1 MININELSET
11 SLNKLKVCTRL
22 IENQILDYGCNKI
35 IFFTDEVEIIG
46 NSLKRILNMCG
57 IYINLY
63 VLPFS
68 DRVKYKDKIS
78 EDTIVLEIFDLFN
91 LYRITFLNTTSY
103 IIYNESDKFIEVR
116 TKIYEP
122 IFDGVYYEW

>member
-1 MININELSET
+1 MININQISET

-35 IFFTDEVEIIG
+35 IVFTDEVEIIG
-46 NSLKRILNMCG
+46 NSLKRILNMYG

-78 EDTIVLEIFDLFN
+78 EDTIVLEIYELYN
-91 LYRITFLNTTSY
+91 LYRVTFLNTTSY
-103 IIYNESDKFIEVR
+103 IDYNESDNFIEVR

-122 IFDGVYYEW
+122 IFEGVYYE

>member
-35 IFFTDEVEIIG
+35 IVFTDEVEIIG

-63 VLPFS
+63 VLPFP
-68 DRVKYKDKIS
+68 DREKYKDKIS
-78 EDTIVLEIFDLFN
+78 EDTIVLEIFELFN
-91 LYRITFLNTTSY
+91 LYRVTFLNATSY
-103 IIYNESDKFIEVR
+103 IVYNESDKFIEVR
-116 TKIYEP
+116 TKIYES
-122 IFDGVYYEW
+122 IFEGVYYE

>member
-35 IFFTDEVEIIG
+35 IVFTDEVEIIG

-63 VLPFS
+63 VLPFP

-78 EDTIVLEIFDLFN
+78 EDTIVLEILELFN
-91 LYRITFLNTTSY
+91 LYSVTFLNATSY
-103 IIYNESDKFIEVR
+103 IDYNESDNFIEVR

-122 IFDGVYYEW
+122 MFDGVYYE